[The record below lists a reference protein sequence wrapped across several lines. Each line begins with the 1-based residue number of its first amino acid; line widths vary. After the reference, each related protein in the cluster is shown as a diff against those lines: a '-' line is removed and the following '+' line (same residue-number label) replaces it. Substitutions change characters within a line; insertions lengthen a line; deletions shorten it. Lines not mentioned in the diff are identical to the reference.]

1 MTNSCLCKSK
11 RCNLS
16 NSISS
21 AKNTTVSSHEDTTQA
36 PFGVISLAS
45 PQGRLLV
52 TATRM
57 LIKHGC
63 PSLIRVKGRESE
75 NHPRIK
81 LRKCKKAGRQAWLH
95 IVCRHADL
103 CSFFF
108 YFYFASF
115 RCCIGFPLLSPPCL
129 KRAHADFAKSDT
141 EKYPDTSGASPRSIS
156 ERCSIFWLV
165 KEPNQLSEEPPP
177 ADRVLLGSE
186 PATAGW
192 RQDSGN
198 SLSSAATI
206 AISSRTIWSRQL
218 RRRQQLVKRTWVGWE
233 LWRRTGQLTN
243 SEQEP
248 SSGSSTCSAS
258 IGWLRTL
265 DDELVS

>member
-108 YFYFASF
+108 IFSLLASVAV
-115 RCCIGFPLLSPPCL
+115 S
-129 KRAHADFAKSDT
+129 
-141 EKYPDTSGASPRSIS
+141 
-156 ERCSIFWLV
+156 V
-165 KEPNQLSEEPPP
+165 
-177 ADRVLLGSE
+177 
-186 PATAGW
+186 
-192 RQDSGN
+192 
-198 SLSSAATI
+198 SLSFPRPALNEHMQILQNQILKNILIHRAPRPDQSPNGVPFFDWWRNQTNWVKSLHRQIEFCWAA
-206 AISSRTIWSRQL
+206 SQRQL
-218 RRRQQLVKRTWVGWE
+218 GGGRIQETAWAPQRR
-233 LWRRTGQLTN
+233 
-243 SEQEP
+243 
-248 SSGSSTCSAS
+248 
-258 IGWLRTL
+258 
-265 DDELVS
+265 